1 MNKKVSSELYLWML
15 KQGNCIRHNLFVTKL
30 HVYAFHYRVI
40 QKSALFSIPVFA
52 YNNLCFFFHQTL
64 AEWWK
69 IMSVKS
75 DRNCNIFSDLVS
87 LVDNTFYPG
96 ASMTRNYSNMN
107 IKVFNE
113 LSNYVSRYAPGFPSY
128 IVLQRCKSLGS
139 VVTNPFLDMPT
150 EKVIGWVEIR
160 SVGGLREVSACEKS
174 QSPRKYREI
183 CSVYWCTHSGGSNL
197 HRWRK
202 SNLTPRVVFNLFTD
216 NPIKC

>member
-1 MNKKVSSELYLWML
+1 MLAIYLHSLSWFSQWSELYFWML
-15 KQGNCIRHNLFVTKL
+15 KLYSLQNCMPV
-30 HVYAFHYRVI
+30 AFHYRVI
-40 QKSALFSIPVFA
+40 QKKRYSLYQFLLIIIC
-52 YNNLCFFFHQTL
+52 YFFHQTS

-69 IMSVKS
+69 VMSFKS
-75 DRNCNIFSDLVS
+75 DRNCNICSDLVS

-96 ASMTRNYSNMN
+96 ASMTRSYSNMN
-107 IKVFNE
+107 VKVFNE
-113 LSNYVSRYAPGFPSY
+113 LSNYVSRYAHDFPSY

-160 SVGGLREVSACEKS
+160 SVGWLREVSACEKS

-183 CSVYWCTHSGGSNL
+183 CSVYWCTHSGGRN